1 MKHISTTIPSTL
13 LKKSNI
19 KNRSILSPCHSIR
32 VFSFDCFFHA
42 LLEARAILPRFC
54 FHTYIPFLFISV
66 FFFHSTLWSFFFF
79 LHLRLLPFL
88 GPASFFPVCVWVIS
102 IRFEA
107 LFLFCFAFIV
117 FCLILTA
124 LLGTRPFSSCC
135 CSLSAAAYYFWMY
148 ILLFYF
154 GKEVKEKTLWDFFC
168 CVYICLCKWDCGC
181 LTSCSLLP
189 LTLKS
194 HVSFSQGSW
203 LCGSIRFPF

>member
-1 MKHISTTIPSTL
+1 MSFNSRFQLWLFLSRSFGSSCNPSQILFSYLYSL
-13 LKKSNI
+13 LVHL
-19 KNRSILSPCHSIR
+19 SIFFLSLNFVI
-32 VFSFDCFFHA
+32 
-42 LLEARAILPRFC
+42 
-54 FHTYIPFLFISV
+54 FL
-66 FFFHSTLWSFFFF
+66 FF

-107 LFLFCFAFIV
+107 LFLLCFAFIV

-124 LLGTRPFSSCC
+124 LLGTRPFSSCY

-154 GKEVKEKTLWDFFC
+154 GKGVKEKTLWDFFC
-168 CVYICLCKWDCGC
+168 CVYICLCKWECGC

-189 LTLKS
+189 LTLAKTPRFIFTRFLA
-194 HVSFSQGSW
+194 VWLYTFSVLGS
-203 LCGSIRFPF
+203 LLLSLF